1 MDFGGNFLCFPNLL
15 ETALIDEEVKILSEF
30 YEL

>member
-15 ETALIDEEVKILSEF
+15 ETALMDEEVKILSEF
-30 YEL
+30 CG